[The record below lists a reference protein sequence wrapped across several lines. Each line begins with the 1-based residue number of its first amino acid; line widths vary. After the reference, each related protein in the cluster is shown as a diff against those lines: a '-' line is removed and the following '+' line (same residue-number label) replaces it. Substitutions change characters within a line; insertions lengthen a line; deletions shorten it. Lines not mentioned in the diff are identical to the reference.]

1 MVIKQHIAF
10 IQTAGYAKG
19 MILPFNLT
27 GVHDSCLGQRSERY
41 HNRYTADRI
50 IYNLMPIEDFYGVRP
65 SFRANP
71 HTNDV
76 IRTIQ
81 KIDFSS
87 GHKIGIQYGRDSI
100 FRRIEIALH
109 SRKSLKGVP
118 VKERLEVVS
127 KPHLRSNG
135 CVAPLTRDSHLIL
148 CNSVPHRPPVNVL
161 AHPAVGGTAL
171 SRSA

>member
-27 GVHDSCLGQRSERY
+27 GVHDSCLGQRSEGY
-41 HNRYTADRI
+41 HNRNPVDRI
-50 IYNLMPIEDFYGVRP
+50 IYNLMPIEDLYRVRP

-71 HTNDV
+71 DANDV

-81 KIDFSS
+81 KVGFGS

-109 SRKSLKGVP
+109 SRKDLKSVP
-118 VKERLEVVS
+118 VK
-127 KPHLRSNG
+127 G
-135 CVAPLTRDSHLIL
+135 CA
-148 CNSVPHRPPVNVL
+148 
-161 AHPAVGGTAL
+161 
-171 SRSA
+171 